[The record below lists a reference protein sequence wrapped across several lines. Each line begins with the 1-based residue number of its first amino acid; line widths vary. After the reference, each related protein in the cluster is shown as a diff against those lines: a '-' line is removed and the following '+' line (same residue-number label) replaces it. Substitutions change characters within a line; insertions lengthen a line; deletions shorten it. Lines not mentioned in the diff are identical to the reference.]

1 MTSLNFFCNT
11 KVKMPTLNQS
21 FVVYEFV
28 CPGCSAN
35 YVEKTERTLFERNV
49 EHAWNDKDSVVN
61 IHLNEC
67 NGVQHV
73 FNITKLTPSLF
84 LIVLLMTYRT
94 CERPAKSNYQKAI
107 MKRYAFQ
114 TKRKKQ
120 MDLFFFSIYSSK
132 KPKYINYKH
141 VQCNVISRSSCQ

>member
-35 YVEKTERTLFERNV
+35 YVGKTERTLFERNV

-94 CERPAKSNYQKAI
+94 CERPAKGNYQKAI
-107 MKRYAFQ
+107 SVMLS
-114 TKRKKQ
+114 KQ
-120 MDLFFFSIYSSK
+120 NAKNKWIFFFFFFNIFLK
-132 KPKYINYKH
+132 EIQVH
-141 VQCNVISRSSCQ
+141 QL

>member
-1 MTSLNFFCNT
+1 MTSLNLFCNT
-11 KVKMPTLNQS
+11 KDKTPTLNQS

-35 YVEKTERTLFERNV
+35 YVGKTERTLFERNV

-73 FNITKLTPSLF
+73 FNITTLTPSLF
-84 LIVLLMTYRT
+84 SDSIVDDVQDLRT
-94 CERPAKSNYQKAI
+94 SRKRQLSKGNYKALCFPNKTQKANGS
-107 MKRYAFQ
+107 
-114 TKRKKQ
+114 
-120 MDLFFFSIYSSK
+120 FFFFNIFLK
-132 KPKYINYKH
+132 EIQVHKL
-141 VQCNVISRSSCQ
+141 